1 MPFLPYQTGWIEV
14 IAGPMFSG
22 KSEELIRRVKR
33 VMIAGQKVR
42 VFKPLIDDRYHASDV
57 VSHDGQRVQ
66 AEPLQNSAEILDALV
81 EQKDLKVIAVDEA
94 QFFDLELP
102 AVLERAAQG
111 GVRVIVAG
119 LDMDFRGEPFGP
131 MPALLA
137 RAEFVE
143 KLSAV
148 CVQCGRS
155 ATRTQRLIN
164 GEPARYDDAVI
175 LVGAKEAYEPRC
187 RACHVVKR

>member
-1 MPFLPYQTGWIEV
+1 
-14 IAGPMFSG
+14 MFSG